1 MRNRVNANKQTK
13 NHSKPSSSNIN
24 NKMKD
29 KRVGKKNAN
38 TDNTE
43 TCYRRGN
50 QSTRQKTL
58 H

>member
-1 MRNRVNANKQTK
+1 MRTNKQTK

-24 NKMKD
+24 NKMKA

-50 QSTRQKTL
+50 QVLGKRHSTRE
-58 H
+58 